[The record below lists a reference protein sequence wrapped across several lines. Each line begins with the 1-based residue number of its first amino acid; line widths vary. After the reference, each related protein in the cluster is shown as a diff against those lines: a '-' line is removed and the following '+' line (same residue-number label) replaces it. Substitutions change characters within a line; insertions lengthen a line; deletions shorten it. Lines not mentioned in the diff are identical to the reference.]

1 MTLIPSGVS
10 IEPHSNHISNWPGYV
25 LHVPQSAQK
34 LVPSGL
40 EGNVMAERFQN
51 YVGGAWTDATSGKVS
66 TSTNPA
72 DLSDVIGEFQA
83 SSATDADTAI
93 TAAANAKESWR
104 RTSSPVRGNY
114 LLKAATYL
122 EANLEEYAQAVTR
135 ESGKAILESRGEVG
149 RAIALLQYYGVEG
162 SNLVGS
168 VVPSVNPN
176 ILLYTNRT
184 PLGVVSLIT
193 PWNFPIAIP
202 IWKMAPALVYGNTV
216 VLKPASAT
224 PHVATLIARMWEAVD
239 LPSGVFNLLTGSGGT
254 VGNELITSSKV
265 AAISF
270 TGSTRIG
277 MQIASESAARG
288 NRYQLEMGGKNPVI
302 VLPDADL
309 EQAAEITVS
318 GAMKYSGQKCTATS
332 RAIVV
337 GNVMEEFTNLVVEKT
352 KALKI
357 GPGADA
363 ESIIVPVIDQ
373 ASKDNIQ
380 SMIAR
385 GVADGGTVL
394 AGGGVPSGGEYSRGT
409 YVEPT
414 VISEVAP
421 DAFVACEEIFGP
433 VLSIIPAANADVA
446 LEIANSVEYGLSAG
460 IFTRN
465 LNSVL
470 DFADRIEAGIVKING
485 ETAGVEP
492 QVPFGGMKAS
502 SSGDR
507 EQGKAAIE
515 FFTQTKTIYVDRS
528 AT

>member
-1 MTLIPSGVS
+1 
-10 IEPHSNHISNWPGYV
+10 
-25 LHVPQSAQK
+25 
-34 LVPSGL
+34 
-40 EGNVMAERFQN
+40 MAERYQN
-51 YVGGAWTDATSGKVS
+51 YVNGAWVDATSGEVS

-72 DLSDVIGEFQA
+72 DLADVVGEFQLST
-83 SSATDADTAI
+83 SSDVDAAI
-93 TAAANAKESWR
+93 TAAHSVKESWR
-104 RTSSPVRGNY
+104 RTSSLARGGY
-114 LLKAATYL
+114 LLKAASYL

-149 RAIALLQYYGVEG
+149 RAVALLQYFGVEG
-162 SNLVGS
+162 SNPVGS

-176 ILLYTNRT
+176 ILLYTNRM

-193 PWNFPIAIP
+193 PWNFPLAIP
-202 IWKMAPALVYGNTV
+202 IWKMAPALVYGNTI

-239 LPSGVFNLLTGSGGT
+239 LPDGVFNLVTGSGAA
-254 VGNELITSSKV
+254 VGDELVTNSKV

-277 MQIASESAARG
+277 MSIASQAAQRG
-288 NRYQLEMGGKNPVI
+288 KRYQLEMGGKNPVI

-352 KALKI
+352 NALKI

-363 ESIIVPVIDQ
+363 DSIIVPVIDQ
-373 ASKDNIQ
+373 ASKDNIT

-385 GVADGGTVL
+385 GVADGGSVL
-394 AGGGVPSGGEYSRGT
+394 AGGGVPSGSPFDSGT
-409 YVEPT
+409 FVEPT
-414 VISEVAP
+414 VINNVAA
-421 DAFVACEEIFGP
+421 DAYVACEEIFGP
-433 VLSIIPAANADVA
+433 VLSILPASDAEDA
-446 LEIANSVEYGLSAG
+446 LNIANSVEYGLSAG
-460 IFTRN
+460 IFTRD

-470 DFADRIEAGIVKING
+470 DFADRIESGVVKING
-485 ETAGVEP
+485 ETAGLEP

>member
-1 MTLIPSGVS
+1 
-10 IEPHSNHISNWPGYV
+10 
-25 LHVPQSAQK
+25 
-34 LVPSGL
+34 
-40 EGNVMAERFQN
+40 MAERYQN
-51 YVGGAWTDATSGKVS
+51 YVNGAWVDATSGEVS

-72 DLSDVIGEFQA
+72 DLSDVVGEFQLST
-83 SSATDADTAI
+83 SSDVDAAI
-93 TAAANAKESWR
+93 TTAHSVKESWR
-104 RTSSPVRGNY
+104 RTSSLARGGY
-114 LLKAATYL
+114 LLKAASYL

-149 RAIALLQYYGVEG
+149 RAVALLQYFGVEG
-162 SNLVGS
+162 SNPVGS

-176 ILLYTNRT
+176 ILLYTNRM
-184 PLGVVSLIT
+184 PLGVVTLIT
-193 PWNFPIAIP
+193 PWNFPLAIP
-202 IWKMAPALVYGNTV
+202 IWKMAPALVYGNTI

-239 LPSGVFNLLTGSGGT
+239 LPDGVFNLITGSGAA
-254 VGNELITSSKV
+254 VGDELVTNSKV

-277 MQIASESAARG
+277 MSIASQAAQRG
-288 NRYQLEMGGKNPVI
+288 KRYQLEMGGKNPVI

-337 GNVMEEFTNLVVEKT
+337 GNIMEEFTNLVVEKT
-352 KALKI
+352 KTLKI
-357 GPGADA
+357 GPGANAD
-363 ESIIVPVIDQ
+363 SIIVPVIDQ
-373 ASKDNIQ
+373 ASKDNIT

-385 GVADGGTVL
+385 GVADGGSVL
-394 AGGGVPSGGEYSRGT
+394 VGGGVPSGSLFDSGT
-409 YVEPT
+409 FVEPT
-414 VISEVAP
+414 VINNVAA
-421 DAFVACEEIFGP
+421 DAYVACEEIFGP
-433 VLSIIPAANADVA
+433 VLSILPAGDAEDA
-446 LEIANSVEYGLSAG
+446 LNIANSVEYGLSAG
-460 IFTRN
+460 IFTRD

-470 DFADRIEAGIVKING
+470 DFADRIESGVVKING
-485 ETAGVEP
+485 ETAGLEP

>member
-1 MTLIPSGVS
+1 
-10 IEPHSNHISNWPGYV
+10 
-25 LHVPQSAQK
+25 
-34 LVPSGL
+34 
-40 EGNVMAERFQN
+40 MAERYQN
-51 YVGGAWTDATSGKVS
+51 YVNGAWVDATSGEVS

-72 DLSDVIGEFQA
+72 DLSDVVGEFQLST
-83 SSATDADTAI
+83 SSDVDAAI
-93 TAAANAKESWR
+93 TTAHSVKESWR
-104 RTSSPVRGNY
+104 RTSSLARGGY
-114 LLKAATYL
+114 LLKAASYL

-149 RAIALLQYYGVEG
+149 RAVALLQYFGVEG
-162 SNLVGS
+162 SNPVGS

-176 ILLYTNRT
+176 ILLYTNRM
-184 PLGVVSLIT
+184 PLGVVTLIT
-193 PWNFPIAIP
+193 PWNFPLAIP
-202 IWKMAPALVYGNTV
+202 IWKMAPALVYGNTI

-239 LPSGVFNLLTGSGGT
+239 LPDGVFNLITGSGAA
-254 VGNELITSSKV
+254 VGDELVTNSKV

-277 MQIASESAARG
+277 MSIASQAAQRG
-288 NRYQLEMGGKNPVI
+288 KRYQLEMGGKNPVI

-337 GNVMEEFTNLVVEKT
+337 GNIMEEFTNLVVEKT
-352 KALKI
+352 NALKI
-357 GPGADA
+357 GPGANAD
-363 ESIIVPVIDQ
+363 SIIVPVIDQ
-373 ASKDNIQ
+373 ASKDNIT

-385 GVADGGTVL
+385 GVADGGSVL
-394 AGGGVPSGGEYSRGT
+394 VGGGVPSGSLFDSGT
-409 YVEPT
+409 FVEPT
-414 VISEVAP
+414 VINNVAA
-421 DAFVACEEIFGP
+421 DAYVACEEIFGP
-433 VLSIIPAANADVA
+433 VLSILPAGDAEDA
-446 LEIANSVEYGLSAG
+446 LNIANSVEYGLSAG
-460 IFTRN
+460 IFTRD

-470 DFADRIEAGIVKING
+470 DFADRIESGVVKING
-485 ETAGVEP
+485 ETAGLEP

>member
-1 MTLIPSGVS
+1 M
-10 IEPHSNHISNWPGYV
+10 YV
-25 LHVPQSAQK
+25 LSNPIVCDT
-34 LVPSGL
+34 
-40 EGNVMAERFQN
+40 EGNVMAERYQN
-51 YVGGAWTDATSGKVS
+51 YVNGAWTDASTGTVS

-72 DLSDVIGEFQA
+72 DLSDVVGEFQA
-83 SSATDADTAI
+83 SSSSDVNTAI
-93 TAAANAKESWR
+93 SAAYGVKESWR
-104 RTSSPVRGNY
+104 RTSSLVRGGY
-114 LLKAATYL
+114 LMKAASYL

-149 RAIALLQYYGVEG
+149 RAIALLQYYAVEG
-162 SNLVGS
+162 ANPVGA

-176 ILLYTNRT
+176 ILLYTNRM

-202 IWKMAPALVYGNTV
+202 IWKMAPALVYGNTI

-239 LPSGVFNLLTGSGGT
+239 LPAGVFNLITGSGSQ
-254 VGNELITSSKV
+254 VGNELITNSKV

-277 MQIASESAARG
+277 MNIAAESAKRG
-288 NRYQLEMGGKNPVI
+288 KRYQLEMGGKNPVI

-337 GNVMEEFTNLVVEKT
+337 GNIMEEFTNLVVEKT
-352 KALKI
+352 NALKI
-357 GPGADA
+357 GAGADP

-373 ASKDNIQ
+373 ASKNNIT

-385 GVADGGTVL
+385 GIADGGKIL
-394 AGGGVPSGGEYSRGT
+394 AGGGIPTGGAYDNGT
-409 YVEPT
+409 FVEPT
-414 VISEVAP
+414 VINNVAT
-421 DAFVACEEIFGP
+421 DAYIACEEIFGP
-433 VLSIIPAANADVA
+433 VLSILPAANDEEA
-446 LEIANSVEYGLSAG
+446 LNIANSVDYGLSAG
-460 IFTRN
+460 IFTKD

-485 ETAGVEP
+485 ETAGLEP
-492 QVPFGGMKAS
+492 QVPFGGMKSS

-515 FFTQTKTIYVDRS
+515 FFTQSKTIYVDRS

>member
-1 MTLIPSGVS
+1 
-10 IEPHSNHISNWPGYV
+10 
-25 LHVPQSAQK
+25 
-34 LVPSGL
+34 
-40 EGNVMAERFQN
+40 MAERYHN
-51 YVGGAWTDATSGKVS
+51 YVNGTWVDATSGEVS

-72 DLSDVIGEFQA
+72 DLSDIVGEFQL
-83 SSATDADTAI
+83 STSADVDVAI
-93 TAAANAKESWR
+93 TAAHSVKESWR
-104 RTSSPVRGNY
+104 RTSSLARGGY
-114 LLKAATYL
+114 LLKAASYL
-122 EANLEEYAQAVTR
+122 EANLEEYAQAITR

-149 RAIALLQYYGVEG
+149 RAVALLQYFGVEG
-162 SNLVGS
+162 SNPVGS

-176 ILLYTNRT
+176 ILLYTNRM
-184 PLGVVSLIT
+184 PLGVVCLIT
-193 PWNFPIAIP
+193 PWNFPLAIP
-202 IWKMAPALVYGNTV
+202 IWKMAPALVYGNTI

-239 LPSGVFNLLTGSGGT
+239 LPDGVFNLVTGSGAA
-254 VGNELITSSKV
+254 VGDELVTNSKV

-277 MQIASESAARG
+277 MNIASQAAQRG
-288 NRYQLEMGGKNPVI
+288 KRYQLEMGGKNPVI

-337 GNVMEEFTNLVVEKT
+337 GNIMEEFTNLVVEKT
-352 KALKI
+352 NALKI
-357 GPGADA
+357 GPGSDA
-363 ESIIVPVIDQ
+363 SAIIVPVIDQ
-373 ASKDNIQ
+373 ASKDNITT
-380 SMIAR
+380 MIAR
-385 GVADGGTVL
+385 GVADGGSVL
-394 AGGGVPSGGEYSRGT
+394 AGGGVPNGSLFDKGT
-409 YVEPT
+409 FVEPT
-414 VISEVAP
+414 VINNVA
-421 DAFVACEEIFGP
+421 ANAYVACEEIFGP
-433 VLSIIPAANADVA
+433 VLSILPASDAEDA
-446 LEIANSVEYGLSAG
+446 LNIANSVEYGLSAG
-460 IFTRN
+460 IFTRD

-470 DFADRIEAGIVKING
+470 DFADRIESGVVKING
-485 ETAGVEP
+485 ETAGLEP

>member
-1 MTLIPSGVS
+1 M
-10 IEPHSNHISNWPGYV
+10 
-25 LHVPQSAQK
+25 
-34 LVPSGL
+34 
-40 EGNVMAERFQN
+40 
-51 YVGGAWTDATSGKVS
+51 
-66 TSTNPA
+66 
-72 DLSDVIGEFQA
+72 
-83 SSATDADTAI
+83 
-93 TAAANAKESWR
+93 
-104 RTSSPVRGNY
+104 
-114 LLKAATYL
+114 
-122 EANLEEYAQAVTR
+122 
-135 ESGKAILESRGEVG
+135 
-149 RAIALLQYYGVEG
+149 
-162 SNLVGS
+162 
-168 VVPSVNPN
+168 
-176 ILLYTNRT
+176 

-202 IWKMAPALVYGNTV
+202 IWKMAPALVYGNTI

-239 LPSGVFNLLTGSGGT
+239 LPAGVFNLITGSGSQ
-254 VGNELITSSKV
+254 VGNELITNSKV

-277 MQIASESAARG
+277 MNIAAESAKRG
-288 NRYQLEMGGKNPVI
+288 KRYQLEMGGKNPVI

-337 GNVMEEFTNLVVEKT
+337 GNIMEEFTNLVVEKT
-352 KALKI
+352 NALKI
-357 GPGADA
+357 GAGADP

-373 ASKDNIQ
+373 ASKNNIT

-385 GVADGGTVL
+385 GIADGGKIL
-394 AGGGVPSGGEYSRGT
+394 AGGGIPTGGAYDNGT
-409 YVEPT
+409 FVEPT
-414 VISEVAP
+414 VINNVAT
-421 DAFVACEEIFGP
+421 DAYIACEEIFGP
-433 VLSIIPAANADVA
+433 VLSILPAANDEEA
-446 LEIANSVEYGLSAG
+446 LNIANSVDYGLSAG
-460 IFTRN
+460 IFTKD

-485 ETAGVEP
+485 ETAGLEP
-492 QVPFGGMKAS
+492 QVPFGGMKSS

-515 FFTQTKTIYVDRS
+515 FFTQSKTIYVDRS

>member
-1 MTLIPSGVS
+1 
-10 IEPHSNHISNWPGYV
+10 
-25 LHVPQSAQK
+25 
-34 LVPSGL
+34 
-40 EGNVMAERFQN
+40 MAERYQN
-51 YVGGAWTDATSGKVS
+51 YVNGTWTDATTGEIS

-72 DLSDVIGEFQA
+72 NLSDVVGEFQA
-83 SSATDADTAI
+83 SNSADVDVAI
-93 TAAANAKESWR
+93 AAAHDVKESWR
-104 RTSSPVRGNY
+104 RTSSLARGGY
-114 LLKAATYL
+114 LLKAASYL

-162 SNLVGS
+162 ANPVGA

-176 ILLYTNRT
+176 ILLYTNRM

-202 IWKMAPALVYGNTV
+202 IWKMAPALVYGNTI

-239 LPSGVFNLLTGSGGT
+239 LPAGVFNLVTGSGGAI
-254 VGNELITSSKV
+254 GNELITNSKV

-277 MQIASESAARG
+277 MNIAAESAKRSK
-288 NRYQLEMGGKNPVI
+288 RYQLEMGGKNPVI

-337 GNVMEEFTNLVVEKT
+337 GNIMEEFTNIVVEKT
-352 KALKI
+352 NALKI
-357 GPGADA
+357 GHGSDPD
-363 ESIIVPVIDQ
+363 SIIVPVIDQ
-373 ASKDNIQ
+373 ASKDNIA

-385 GVADGGTVL
+385 GVADGGSVL
-394 AGGGVPSGGEYSRGT
+394 AGGGVPSGSTFDGGT
-409 YVEPT
+409 FVEPT
-414 VISEVAP
+414 VINNVAA
-421 DAFVACEEIFGP
+421 DAYVACEEIFGP
-433 VLSIIPAANADVA
+433 VLSILPAADAEDA
-446 LEIANSVEYGLSAG
+446 LNVANSVDYGLSAG
-460 IFTRN
+460 IFTRD

-485 ETAGVEP
+485 ETAGLEP
-492 QVPFGGMKAS
+492 QVPFGGMKSS

-515 FFTQTKTIYVDRS
+515 FFTQSKTIYVDRS

>member
-1 MTLIPSGVS
+1 
-10 IEPHSNHISNWPGYV
+10 
-25 LHVPQSAQK
+25 
-34 LVPSGL
+34 
-40 EGNVMAERFQN
+40 MAERYQN
-51 YVGGAWTDATSGKVS
+51 YINGAWTDGSSGEVS

-72 DLSDVIGEFQA
+72 DLSDVIGEFQLSTA
-83 SSATDADTAI
+83 SDIDSAISVASDV
-93 TAAANAKESWR
+93 KESWR
-104 RTSSPVRGNY
+104 RTSSLARGGY
-114 LLKAATYL
+114 LLKAAAYL

-135 ESGKAILESRGEVG
+135 ESGKAILEARGEVG

-162 SNLVGS
+162 SNPVGT
-168 VVPSVNPN
+168 VVPSVNPD
-176 ILLYTNRT
+176 ILLYTNRM

-202 IWKMAPALVYGNTV
+202 IWKMAPALVYGNTI

-239 LPSGVFNLLTGSGGT
+239 LPAGVFNLVTGSGSA
-254 VGNELITSSKV
+254 VGNEMITNSKV

-277 MQIASESAARG
+277 MNIASEAAQRG
-288 NRYQLEMGGKNPVI
+288 KRYQLEMGGKNPVI

-337 GNVMEEFTNLVVEKT
+337 GNIMEDFTNLVVEKT
-352 KALKI
+352 NALKI
-357 GPGADA
+357 GPGSDP
-363 ESIIVPVIDQ
+363 ESIVVPVIDQ
-373 ASKDNIQ
+373 ASKDNIT
-380 SMIAR
+380 SMVER

-394 AGGGVPSGGEYSRGT
+394 AGGGVPTGGVYDGGT
-409 YVEPT
+409 FVEPT
-414 VISEVAP
+414 VINNVAA
-421 DAFVACEEIFGP
+421 DAYVACEEIFGP
-433 VLSIIPAANADVA
+433 VLSILPAGDAEDA
-446 LEIANSVEYGLSAG
+446 LNIANSVEYGLSAG
-460 IFTRN
+460 IFTKD

-470 DFADRIEAGIVKING
+470 DFADRIESGVVKING
-485 ETAGVEP
+485 ETAGLEP
-492 QVPFGGMKAS
+492 QVPFGGMKSS

>member
-1 MTLIPSGVS
+1 M
-10 IEPHSNHISNWPGYV
+10 YV
-25 LHVPQSAQK
+25 PVNPNSLHT
-34 LVPSGL
+34 
-40 EGNVMAERFQN
+40 EGNVMAERYQN
-51 YVGGAWTDATSGKVS
+51 YVNGAWTDASTGAVS

-83 SSATDADTAI
+83 SSASDVDTAI
-93 TAAANAKESWR
+93 SAASDVKESWR
-104 RTSSPVRGNY
+104 RTSSLARGGY
-114 LLKAATYL
+114 LLKAASYL

-162 SNLVGS
+162 ANPVGA

-176 ILLYTNRT
+176 ILLYTNRM

-202 IWKMAPALVYGNTV
+202 IWKMAPALVYGNTI

-224 PHVATLIARMWEAVD
+224 PHVATLIARMWEAID
-239 LPSGVFNLLTGSGGT
+239 LPAGVFNLVTGSGSQ
-254 VGNELITSSKV
+254 VGNELITNDKV

-277 MQIASESAARG
+277 MNIAAESAQRG
-288 NRYQLEMGGKNPVI
+288 KRYQLEMGGKNPVI

-337 GNVMEEFTNLVVEKT
+337 GNIMEEFTNLVVEKT
-352 KALKI
+352 NALKI
-357 GPGADA
+357 GAGADP

-373 ASKDNIQ
+373 ASKDNIS

-385 GVADGGTVL
+385 GVADGGRVL
-394 AGGGVPSGGEYSRGT
+394 AGGGIPTGGDYDKGT
-409 YVEPT
+409 FVEPT
-414 VISEVAP
+414 VINNVAA
-421 DAFVACEEIFGP
+421 DAYVACEEIFGP
-433 VLSIIPAANADVA
+433 VLSILPAANAEDA
-446 LEIANSVEYGLSAG
+446 LNIANSVDYGLSAG
-460 IFTRN
+460 IFTKD

-485 ETAGVEP
+485 ETAGLEP
-492 QVPFGGMKAS
+492 QVPFGGMKSS

-515 FFTQTKTIYVDRS
+515 FFTQSKTIYVDRS